1 LRQLQENG
9 QAVDVSSFITVSF
22 VMKSDIDPQEMEYY
36 LELID
41 WTADGLDFKI
51 HFTDP
56 LLTSSG

>member
-1 LRQLQENG
+1 
-9 QAVDVSSFITVSF
+9 
-22 VMKSDIDPQEMEYY
+22 MKSDIDPQEMEYY

-56 LLTSSG
+56 LLTSSGEMNDEVMIYITKPRLFISA